1 MPVSLQISN
10 SKINVALAGL
20 GFGEKVHLPALYN
33 SQELQPVG
41 IWHPR
46 EERLGE
52 VIKHNNDL
60 QAYSDWSSLTNDQTI
75 DAVII
80 ATPPE
85 HRFRLASEALY
96 AGKHLL
102 LEKPVALN
110 SQEIMELQ
118 RIAIRKKLSVAVD
131 FEYRAVPLFMKARRI
146 LEDNLIGTT
155 WLVKLDWIMSSR
167 ADENREWNWY
177 SQKEKG
183 GGVIGA
189 LGTHAFDLLHWLFGP
204 TIQVKGSTSTS
215 INQRFSPVDNKM
227 KQVTSED
234 ICLAQLNLS
243 DMHSNSII
251 PAQVTLSSV
260 SRHGRGC
267 WLEVYGENGTL
278 ILGSDNQKDYVHGFG
293 LWYAEKGKKL
303 SSIKPDDGL
312 TFEKTW
318 EDGRIAPVKRIQT
331 WWAESINNGFPMIP
345 GLNEGINSQK
355 VCEKVIDS
363 ANSGMSIKL

>member
-1 MPVSLQISN
+1 MTVSSLSKN
-10 SKINVALAGL
+10 SKIRVGLAGL

-33 SQELQPVG
+33 SKILSPVG
-41 IWHPR
+41 IWHPKK
-46 EERLGE
+46 ERLNK
-52 VIKHNNDL
+52 VL
-60 QAYSDWSSLTNDQTI
+60 QDNTSLSGYKDWLTLTNDPNI

-85 HRFRLASEALY
+85 HRFKLASEALH

-102 LEKPVALN
+102 LEKPIALN
-110 SQEIMELQ
+110 SEEILELQ
-118 RIAIRKKLSVAVD
+118 RISMKKKLSVAVD
-131 FEYRAVPLFMKARRI
+131 FEYRAVPLFMKAKRI
-146 LEDNLIGTT
+146 IEEDLIGTP

-167 ADENREWNWY
+167 ADENRAWNWY

-189 LGTHAFDLLHWLFGP
+189 LGTHAFDLLHWFFGP
-204 TIQVKGSTSTS
+204 TIEVKGSTSTS
-215 INQRFSPVDNKM
+215 IKERFCPIDNRLKA
-227 KQVTSED
+227 VTSED

-243 DMHSNSII
+243 DMNSQSII

-267 WLEVYGENGTL
+267 WIEVYGDKGTL

-303 SSIKPDDGL
+303 CSIKPDEDL
-312 TFEKTW
+312 NFEKKW
-318 EDGRIAPVKRIQT
+318 EDGRIAPVSRIQS
-331 WWAESINNGFPMIP
+331 WWAESIGNGFPVIP
-345 GLNEGINSQK
+345 GLSEGLSSQR
-355 VCEKVIDS
+355 VCEELIAS
-363 ANSGMSIKL
+363 ASSSMGVKL